1 MDSITIP
8 FRFTCDSAYSLGLTE
23 MLAGLTFKQI
33 LSDLEL
39 VAGPKSGSIL
49 LSKKKTMPD
58 RHIVYREKFNA
69 LLEDYHRDILPT
81 VIESLEM
88 MTPDEQKGISTL
100 NNFLCGM
107 HVLVGMANS
116 ASSALLRWEIAH
128 FDGAADTA
136 SCVIRRKNESGIV
149 RSVRTA
155 CKALSKH
162 GSEQSGVYQ
171 SFISYKWY

>member
-69 LLEDYHRDILPT
+69 LLEDYIPPRY
-81 VIESLEM
+81 
-88 MTPDEQKGISTL
+88 
-100 NNFLCGM
+100 
-107 HVLVGMANS
+107 
-116 ASSALLRWEIAH
+116 SSHCYRI
-128 FDGAADTA
+128 FGDDDT
-136 SCVIRRKNESGIV
+136 R
-149 RSVRTA
+149 
-155 CKALSKH
+155 
-162 GSEQSGVYQ
+162 
-171 SFISYKWY
+171 